1 MAFGP
6 RRATLLASTGVALAL
21 ATACAASPSRRDQ
34 ALRSFRQTVAEDL
47 GGAVTSPVLDCGE
60 VASSYDELV
69 QHDSEPRRCLAR
81 AFRACRPARVDG
93 SYHGVDSGPFFWSAV
108 VTPGADKAGC
118 EVRYYEDARLDSY
131 GDRSIARY
139 RCGEPAPETG
149 ARKGRSS
156 CALVWKERH
165 VLCRAYAGET
175 AAPGAPQ
182 GSPPSTACVALPA
195 DVRWSSP

>member
-1 MAFGP
+1 M
-6 RRATLLASTGVALAL
+6 
-21 ATACAASPSRRDQ
+21 
-34 ALRSFRQTVAEDL
+34 AEDL

-69 QHDSEPRRCLAR
+69 QHDSEPRRCLAH
-81 AFRACRPARVDG
+81 AFRTCRPARVDG
-93 SYHGVDSGPFFWSAV
+93 SYDGVDSGPFYWSAV
-108 VTPGADKAGC
+108 VTTDADKAGC

-139 RCGEPAPETG
+139 RCGDPAPETG
-149 ARKGRSS
+149 AREIRPS
-156 CALVWKERH
+156 CELVWKERH

-175 AAPGAPQ
+175 AAPGARQ
-182 GSPPSTACVALPA
+182 GLPPSTSCVELPA